1 MIDAV
6 WLRCAGLA
14 CALAV
19 TTAPSVAAAE
29 GGVRKGPWLMAPRL
43 GGITVMVERERPGPA
58 RVRVWE
64 VVPAGS
70 PQPGPIAVN
79 DAAEVT
85 LHELRVG
92 GLTPGRRYRYE
103 VTGPGLT
110 PTSGAFNTMPDGFA
124 PFRFVLYGDSRG
136 GHAAHAAVMRG
147 IAREG
152 ADFVVHT
159 GDLVGDGRVEEQ
171 WQRFFDIEREALR
184 NAAWVPVVG
193 NHELQGA
200 SRDAIENFRRYVH
213 SEEDSPRP
221 ELDYTLH
228 YGNVHLILANAFD
241 NWTSPHMR
249 AWLEDQLTR
258 MRSDGPDDFVI
269 VVLHWGMHSSGN
281 HGENRALRA
290 AGIADVFRR
299 HRVDLVVAGHDHIY
313 ERGEESG
320 LNYIVTG
327 GSGAGLY
334 DRASNHAYTRVFAHQ
349 HHYVRVDVEREQ
361 LSLTA
366 LRTDGSVLDH
376 FVIRHPGAR
385 PRTTP
390 PRAPHAEVAPREVAP
405 VRAAV
410 SPPRATA
417 PREDATSSSLQVAAL
432 ALGVGAATLAARR
445 RRR

>member
-6 WLRCAGLA
+6 LLRSARVAL
-14 CALAV
+14 ALAV
-19 TTAPSVAAAE
+19 TASPASALAE

-43 GGITVMVERERPGPA
+43 GGVTVMLERDRPGPA

-64 VVPAGS
+64 VAPAGA
-70 PQPGPIAVN
+70 PQPGAIVVN
-79 DAAEVT
+79 DAAAVAI
-85 LHELRVG
+85 HELRVS
-92 GLTPGRRYRYE
+92 GLTPGARYRYE

-110 PTSGAFNTMPDGFA
+110 PTGGTFNAMPDAFA

-159 GDLVGDGRVEEQ
+159 GDLVGNGRVEEQ

-200 SRDAIENFRRYVH
+200 NREAIENFRRYVH

-221 ELDYTLH
+221 ELDYTLR
-228 YGNVHLILANAFD
+228 YGNVRLVLANAFD
-241 NWTSPHMR
+241 NWTSAPMR

-258 MRSDGPDDFVI
+258 MRAEGPDDFVI

-290 AGIADVFRR
+290 AGVADVFRR
-299 HRVDLVVAGHDHIY
+299 HGVDLVVAGHDHIY
-313 ERGEESG
+313 ERGEERG
-320 LNYIVTG
+320 LRYIVTG
-327 GSGAGLY
+327 GSGAPLY
-334 DRASNHAYTRVFAHQ
+334 DRTTSHPYTQVFARQ

-361 LSLTA
+361 LTLTA
-366 LRTDGSVLDH
+366 LRVDGSVLDR

-385 PRTTP
+385 PRARRDAPRDVGPMRASISP
-390 PRAPHAEVAPREVAP
+390 PRASAPP
-405 VRAAV
+405 VRAA
-410 SPPRATA
+410 SWR
-417 PREDATSSSLQVAAL
+417 LQVAAL
-432 ALGVGAATLAARR
+432 LLGVGAATLAARR
-445 RRR
+445 ASTAK